1 LARDQPD
8 ELAPLLERAR
18 AACRHSVAV
27 ELAGESVSFWSD
39 LRRGAE
45 IAHTIFGPYCAVRDV
60 CGADGGWRVVSA
72 EVPELSASTESIVA
86 VAGPPVPVRRW
97 GGDFPADRYEV
108 GSGRWVVVHR
118 RPFVGLTVFL
128 RDEREL
134 YYLRPDASFEIPHTE
149 HVIKYPLRV
158 GLRLAGF
165 SQVHAAA
172 CSFRG
177 RGLLLMGQRRSGKS
191 TLLMRLVSRG
201 ARFVASDLSFVR
213 RVEGGKGSMIAF
225 PHMLRIAEGTIGDN
239 ERLRESLARHP
250 RTGDYLRSPVFNT
263 GKEEFYFP
271 VLARV
276 WGDDVIC
283 RAAPLDVVVFP
294 ALDLNRTRTEI
305 ARLSKDETERRIRET
320 LVDDLPI
327 LDWLPFMSDA
337 EFESLRRASAEEVVR
352 CAPAGYEVRFGSE
365 RTDPAGAVEEMLE
378 AEGR

>member
-1 LARDQPD
+1 LRRDEPD
-8 ELAPLLERAR
+8 ELAPLLAHAR
-18 AACRHSVAV
+18 AACRHGVAV

-39 LRRGAE
+39 LRCGAD

-60 CGADGGWRVVSA
+60 SRADGGWRVASA
-72 EVPELSASTESIVA
+72 EVPELPVVTETLVA
-86 VAGPPVPVRRW
+86 GAGPPVAVRRW
-97 GGDFPADRYEV
+97 GGDFPADRYDL
-108 GSGRWVVVHR
+108 GSGRCVVVHR
-118 RPFVGLTVFL
+118 QPFVGLTVFL

-134 YYLRPDASFEIPHTE
+134 YYLRPGAAFEIPHTE
-149 HVIKYPLRV
+149 HVVKYPLRV

-177 RGLLLMGQRRSGKS
+177 RGLLLVGQRRSGKS
-191 TLLMRLVSRG
+191 TLLMRLLSRG

-213 RVEGGKGSMIAF
+213 RAEGEKGSMIAF
-225 PHMLRIAEGTIGDN
+225 PHMLRIAAGTIGDN

-305 ARLSKDETERRIRET
+305 ARLSRDETERRIRET